1 MHGSLDL
8 QRSSFTHWI
17 TDIAMESRG
26 PGGRRTGANCIEV
39 NWQPPASQAPQGVTP
54 KSAPPRK
61 PSPSPIGPGGRGR
74 PTPAWQKAEGLGA
87 MALPAPGPST
97 SSGGRMGPVGGDDPQ
112 RAWSL
117 YSSRPAQSQAIWCPE
132 RPRVHVPC
140 ASNLYF
146 SGDMIGSSA
155 NTTLGPFCGEVEG
168 KFRCKSKEW
177 LCGCRSSSCEG
188 GLQRSELLKLD
199 FEDAVVRMATFKK
212 VMKVPSC
219 ICTAGGWLDN
229 SWVLWLLGGAVEWK
243 ELDGECKPC
252 TEAPSHA
259 WSEIEL
265 PRSQCYL
272 MLGAGTSTFRDRGP
286 SAFRLLLHDTTFR
299 FWPREEGKLIY
310 GGLLLHEPL
319 RLGPRHVELL
329 QRLIRHGEIRDAL
342 ASAAENFERSL
353 DQDFDLNPLFLELV
367 PGEFTFQ
374 DQALVSMVAA
384 YFGLFRMYW
393 RLGSFSPPW
402 VNCVVT
408 ALLFGLHPEQLLEL
422 VPVQVHQ
429 ETRHQA
435 LEMNRLWQERILP
448 VMDEAR
454 NVFQST
460 VEVPRLAST
469 WWRWWPPP
477 REVQRLDQVQQI
489 QRFRWAFVQ
498 KGLEP
503 LRSHLASVDQDLAL
517 AWDQQLPWTRQIRDC
532 QDLFQES
539 LFQHGRSH
547 HAWGLQLSGDLE
559 NCVERFLSTARG
571 SDVCRAPLEVERN
584 LFCPESQHRVSV
596 EDLMSSTERLLR
608 KLLYWQSVSKIR
620 KARDGFESNQ
630 SIHLL
635 YACE

>member
-1 MHGSLDL
+1 
-8 QRSSFTHWI
+8 
-17 TDIAMESRG
+17 
-26 PGGRRTGANCIEV
+26 
-39 NWQPPASQAPQGVTP
+39 
-54 KSAPPRK
+54 
-61 PSPSPIGPGGRGR
+61 
-74 PTPAWQKAEGLGA
+74 
-87 MALPAPGPST
+87 
-97 SSGGRMGPVGGDDPQ
+97 
-112 RAWSL
+112 
-117 YSSRPAQSQAIWCPE
+117 
-132 RPRVHVPC
+132 
-140 ASNLYF
+140 
-146 SGDMIGSSA
+146 
-155 NTTLGPFCGEVEG
+155 VEG
-168 KFRCKSKEW
+168 KFCCKSKEW
-177 LCGCRSSSCEG
+177 LCGCRSSGCEG
-188 GLQRSELLKLD
+188 GLLRSELLKLD
-199 FEDAVVRMATFKK
+199 FGDAVVRMATFKK

-319 RLGPRHVELL
+319 RLGERHVELL
-329 QRLIRHGEIRDAL
+329 QRLIHHGEIRDAV
-342 ASAAENFERSL
+342 SETFERSL

-393 RLGSFSPPW
+393 HLGSLGSFSPW

-429 ETRHQA
+429 ETRRQA
-435 LEMNRLWQERILP
+435 LEMNRLWQRILP
-448 VMDEAR
+448 VLDEAR

-460 VEVPRLAST
+460 VEVPKLTST
-469 WWRWWPPP
+469 WWWWSPP
-477 REVQRLDQVQQI
+477 REVERLDQVQQI
-489 QRFRWAFVQ
+489 QRFRWSFVR

-503 LRSHLASVDQDLAL
+503 LRSHLASVDQV
-517 AWDQQLPWTRQIRDC
+517 
-532 QDLFQES
+532 LFQES
-539 LFQHGRSH
+539 LLQHGRTH
-547 HAWGLQLSGDLE
+547 RAWELQRSEGANGFSEGDLGS
-559 NCVERFLSTARG
+559 CVETFLSTARG
-571 SDVCRAPLEVERN
+571 SDVCHGPRELERN

-596 EDLMSSTERLLR
+596 EELMSSTERLLR
-608 KLLYWQSVSKIR
+608 KLLCPEFNGHLRGVHGKSQATFSPWSLSPVLSLGTPAVLLLTAVCFARR
-620 KARDGFESNQ
+620 KGLRCAEQNGLVQDVG
-630 SIHLL
+630 
-635 YACE
+635 